1 MVKPWEPGRR
11 GDMSDLP
18 SLQPLPTAA
27 ERAADVIRE
36 NVFEGRFAPGAP
48 LPEAA
53 LSAALQI
60 SRNTVREAFRT
71 LTAEHLLTHEPHK
84 GVMVRELTPE
94 DVRDIYKLR
103 RMFELSAFDLA
114 IETQQQLDVNQ
125 IAKTVA
131 EAEVLASDGLWLDVG
146 TRNLRFHE
154 VIVGIHRS
162 ARITEVFRR
171 LMTELRLGFL
181 AVTDPAAFHGSFLAR
196 NRAIH
201 EAMVKGQ
208 LRDAQAEL
216 AAYLDD
222 AEGLVVKAI
231 QGIGHGTAH
240 E

>member
-1 MVKPWEPGRR
+1 MVKPGMAKPWERSPQ

-27 ERAADVIRE
+27 ERAADVIRD
-36 NVFEGRFAPGAP
+36 NVFEGRFAPGTP

-84 GVMVRELTPE
+84 GVMVRELTAD
-94 DVRDIYKLR
+94 DVRDIYQLR
-103 RMFELSAFDLA
+103 RLFELSAFDLA
-114 IETQQQLDVNQ
+114 IETRKLLDVTQ
-125 IAKTVA
+125 IGKTVA
-131 EAEVLASDGLWLDVG
+131 EGERLASDGLWLEVG
-146 TRNLRFHE
+146 TANLRFHE

-162 ARITEVFRR
+162 ERITAVFRR

-196 NRAIH
+196 NRTIH
-201 EAMVKGQ
+201 AAMAKGR
-208 LRDAQAEL
+208 LRDAQVEL
-216 AAYLDD
+216 AAYLSD
-222 AEGLVVKAI
+222 AEDLVVKAI
-231 QGIGHGTAH
+231 LG
-240 E
+240 

>member
-1 MVKPWEPGRR
+1 MVKPWGPNPR

-27 ERAADVIRE
+27 ERAADVIRD
-36 NVFEGRFAPGAP
+36 NVFEGRFAPGTP
-48 LPEAA
+48 LPESA

-84 GVMVRELTPE
+84 GVMVRELTAD

-114 IETQQQLDVNQ
+114 IETKQLLDVTQ
-125 IAKTVA
+125 IGKIVA
-131 EAEVLASDGLWLDVG
+131 EAERLSADGMWIEVG
-146 TRNLRFHE
+146 TANLRFHE

-181 AVTDPAAFHGSFLAR
+181 AVTDPAALHGSFVAR
-196 NRAIH
+196 NRTIH
-201 EAMVKGQ
+201 GAMAKGR
-208 LRDAQAEL
+208 LRNAQVEL

-222 AEGLVVKAI
+222 AENMVVKAI
-231 QGIGHGTAH
+231 QG
-240 E
+240 

>member
-1 MVKPWEPGRR
+1 MVKLWEPGQR

-36 NVFEGRFAPGAP
+36 NVFEGRFAPGTA
-48 LPEAA
+48 LPEAS

-84 GVMVRELTPE
+84 GVMVRELTAD
-94 DVRDIYKLR
+94 DVRDIYRLR

-114 IETQQQLDVNQ
+114 IETQQNLDVTE
-125 IAKTVA
+125 IGKTVA
-131 EAEVLASDGLWLDVG
+131 EAELLASDGLWLDVG
-146 TRNLRFHE
+146 TKNLRFHE

-162 ARITEVFRR
+162 ARISEVFRR

-181 AVTDPAAFHGSFLAR
+181 AVTDPAGFHGAFLAR
-196 NRAIH
+196 NRTIH
-201 EAMVKGQ
+201 GAMASGE
-208 LRDAQAEL
+208 LREAQAEL
-216 AAYLDD
+216 AAYLGD
-222 AEGLVVKAI
+222 AENLVVKAI
-231 QGIGHGTAH
+231 QG
-240 E
+240 

>member
-1 MVKPWEPGRR
+1 MVKPWAQSPR

-27 ERAADVIRE
+27 ERAADVIRD
-36 NVFEGRFAPGAP
+36 NVFEGRFAPGTP

-84 GVMVRELTPE
+84 GVMVRELTAD

-114 IETQQQLDVNQ
+114 IETRQLLDVEQ
-125 IAKTVA
+125 IGKTVA
-131 EAEVLASDGLWLDVG
+131 EGELLAADGLWLEVG
-146 TRNLRFHE
+146 TANLKFHG

-196 NRAIH
+196 NRTIH
-201 EAMVKGQ
+201 GAMVKGR
-208 LRDAQAEL
+208 LRDAQVEL
-216 AAYLDD
+216 AAYLGD
-222 AEGLVVKAI
+222 AEDMVVKAI
-231 QGIGHGTAH
+231 QG
-240 E
+240 

>member
-1 MVKPWEPGRR
+1 MVKPWEQNPR

-18 SLQPLPTAA
+18 SLPPLPTAA
-27 ERAADVIRE
+27 ERAADVIRD
-36 NVFEGRFAPGAP
+36 NVFEGRFAPGTP

-84 GVMVRELTPE
+84 GVMVRELTAD
-94 DVRDIYKLR
+94 DVHDIYKLR

-114 IETQQQLDVNQ
+114 IETRQLLDVGQ
-125 IAKTVA
+125 IGKTVA
-131 EAEVLASDGLWLDVG
+131 DGEALAADGLWLEVG
-146 TRNLRFHE
+146 TANLRFHE

-196 NRAIH
+196 NRTIH
-201 EAMVKGQ
+201 RAMAKGG
-208 LRDAQAEL
+208 LRDAQVEL

-222 AEGLVVKAI
+222 AEDMVVKAI
-231 QGIGHGTAH
+231 QG
-240 E
+240 

>member
-1 MVKPWEPGRR
+1 MVKAWQQKPR

-27 ERAADVIRE
+27 ERAADVIRD
-36 NVFEGRFAPGAP
+36 NVFEGRFAPGTP

-84 GVMVRELTPE
+84 GVMVRELTAD
-94 DVRDIYKLR
+94 DVHDIYKLR
-103 RMFELSAFDLA
+103 RLFELSAFDLA
-114 IETQQQLDVNQ
+114 IETQRLLDVTQ
-125 IAKTVA
+125 IGKIVA
-131 EAEVLASDGLWLDVG
+131 EGERLASDGLWLEVG
-146 TRNLRFHE
+146 TANLRFHE

-162 ARITEVFRR
+162 ARIAEVFRR

-181 AVTDPAAFHGSFLAR
+181 AVTDPAALHGSFVAR

-201 EAMVKGQ
+201 GAMAEGR
-208 LRDAQAEL
+208 LRDAQVDL
-216 AAYLDD
+216 AVYLDD
-222 AEGLVVKAI
+222 AEDMVVKAI
-231 QGIGHGTAH
+231 L

>member
-1 MVKPWEPGRR
+1 MVKPWEHSPR

-18 SLQPLPTAA
+18 SLLPLPTAA
-27 ERAADVIRE
+27 ERAADVIRD
-36 NVFEGRFAPGAP
+36 NVFEGRFAPGTP

-60 SRNTVREAFRT
+60 SRNTVREAFRS

-84 GVMVRELTPE
+84 GVMVRELTAD
-94 DVRDIYKLR
+94 DVRDIYRLR

-114 IETQQQLDVNQ
+114 IETKQLLDVEQ
-125 IAKTVA
+125 IGRTVA
-131 EAEVLASDGLWLDVG
+131 EGELLAADGLWLEVG
-146 TRNLRFHE
+146 TANLRFHE
-154 VIVGIHRS
+154 VIAGIHRS

-201 EAMVKGQ
+201 AAMAKGRM
-208 LRDAQAEL
+208 RDAQVEL
-216 AAYLDD
+216 AAYLGD
-222 AEGLVVKAI
+222 AEAMVVKAI
-231 QGIGHGTAH
+231 QG
-240 E
+240 